1 MEIRK
6 SNISDI
12 PRLLEISNDAKE
24 FMKKN
29 GLNQW
34 NNGYPNE
41 KTFKNDVLDDIGY
54 CVVKENIVIGYFAL
68 VFGKEKTYKKTYEG
82 NFKYTGDYSTI
93 HRLMICGDYRGKNL
107 TKDIFLY
114 IQKLTQDKLVQFV
127 RIDTH
132 KDNIPMKKAIFS
144 NGFTYSAIIHV
155 EDGSERMAFEK
166 EVNNGL

>member
-54 CVVKENIVIGYFAL
+54 CCL
-68 VFGKEKTYKKTYEG
+68 L
-82 NFKYTGDYSTI
+82 YTSPSPRD
-93 HRLMICGDYRGKNL
+93 
-107 TKDIFLY
+107 
-114 IQKLTQDKLVQFV
+114 
-127 RIDTH
+127 
-132 KDNIPMKKAIFS
+132 
-144 NGFTYSAIIHV
+144 
-155 EDGSERMAFEK
+155 
-166 EVNNGL
+166 

>member
-68 VFGKEKTYKKTYEG
+68 VFGKEK
-82 NFKYTGDYSTI
+82 NV
-93 HRLMICGDYRGKNL
+93 RKN
-107 TKDIFLY
+107 I
-114 IQKLTQDKLVQFV
+114 
-127 RIDTH
+127 
-132 KDNIPMKKAIFS
+132 
-144 NGFTYSAIIHV
+144 
-155 EDGSERMAFEK
+155 
-166 EVNNGL
+166 